1 MWKVY
6 FLMERGWMI
15 YRVISKRVDIIKK
28 EMIRFDSFTRADFDR
43 FINWIDN
50 EKFMYQFAGPV
61 FVFPLTH
68 QQLDEYISEK
78 NRNIYRVVEI
88 ASNRVIGHAEINRID
103 SKNKSAR
110 LCRILIADKSDRNRG
125 YGQMIINKLLKI
137 GFEELNLHRIDLGVF
152 DFNKSAIKC
161 YEKCGF
167 KKEGLL
173 RDSFVIENEFYS
185 VFNMSILREEW
196 KNNQL
201 N

>member
-1 MWKVY
+1 MVH
-6 FLMERGWMI
+6 
-15 YRVISKRVDIIKK
+15 IK
-28 EMIRFDSFTRADFDR
+28 TGL
-43 FINWIDN
+43 INLL
-50 EKFMYQFAGPV
+50 KKQRT
-61 FVFPLTH
+61 TH
-68 QQLDEYISEK
+68 
-78 NRNIYRVVEI
+78 NRQTI
-88 ASNRVIGHAEINRID
+88 NRVIGHAEINRID